1 MGKQGPGYK
10 RKIQKLP
17 FNSVTKRC
25 RRASYSHGSV
35 GSIFKL
41 CQQVAQCVDYHQKIK
56 KNMFWI
62 LEHFKPS
69 ETKIFLVKIRSG
81 LTPHNTE
88 MGEVVKAFWEVRE
101 SRTARRWF
109 VSPCKIISCVVKW
122 LFCETFFTYPTPRF
136 WALNMIKG
144 KSLYLLSTVQIQY
157 SFKALSSSHQNSKEA
172 LHDTCRS
179 FYNLFGIQVHVQL
192 SVTTGTY
199 IYIPVRRTQTV

>member
-1 MGKQGPGYK
+1 MCW
-10 RKIQKLP
+10 LP
-17 FNSVTKRC
+17 SK
-25 RRASYSHGSV
+25 
-35 GSIFKL
+35 
-41 CQQVAQCVDYHQKIK
+41 KIK

-172 LHDTCRS
+172 LHDTCHS